1 MADDAAA
8 ILEFAGVTI
17 EDEAHEYDAGL
28 KDVGFAL
35 QPGELALVMLER
47 PRFRTPIA
55 DAAQGL
61 IQPDVGRVR
70 FNGRDWQRT
79 LATRAAAQRFSI
91 GRVFEGQSWIS
102 NLDIDENILLPSAHH
117 TRRPLRELREEAEKL
132 SRHFGLEELP
142 TIRPARATG
151 DELRRAA
158 CVRAFLGEPKLLI
171 LERPAQTIH
180 AVNHGALSAAVAAA
194 REHGAGVLWLTSLA
208 EVFEDAE
215 LRPSR
220 RLQMEGERMVGVVG
234 E

>member
-17 EDEAHEYDAGL
+17 EDEAHEYDVSL
-28 KDVGFAL
+28 KEVTFAL
-35 QPGELALVMLER
+35 RAGELALVMLER

-61 IQPDVGRVR
+61 IQPDAGRVR

-117 TRRPLRELREEAEKL
+117 THRPVRELREEAERL
-132 SRHFGLEELP
+132 SRHFGLEGLP
-142 TIRPARATG
+142 TIRPARATA
-151 DELRRAA
+151 DDLRRAA

-180 AVNHGALSAAVAAA
+180 ASNHGPLSSTVADA
-194 REHGAGVLWLTSLA
+194 RKRGAGVLWLTSLP

-215 LRPSR
+215 LHPGLRFAMELD
-220 RLQMEGERMVGVVG
+220 RLAPIGR
-234 E
+234 